1 MTKRIKPDDVIWLDN
16 ESYMDLILPRE
27 VSKVSVGRDSSSPT
41 KWYVEIRLHS
51 GHEVRRTVNGNSDKL
66 KEFLGKI
73 TVYIHNEIPFWI

>member
-1 MTKRIKPDDVIWLDN
+1 MTKRIKPDDVVWFED

-27 VSKVSVGRDSSSPT
+27 VSRVSVGRDSSSQT
-41 KWYVEIRLHS
+41 KWHIEIRLHS
-51 GHEVRRTVNGNSDKL
+51 GHEVRRTVNENFEKL